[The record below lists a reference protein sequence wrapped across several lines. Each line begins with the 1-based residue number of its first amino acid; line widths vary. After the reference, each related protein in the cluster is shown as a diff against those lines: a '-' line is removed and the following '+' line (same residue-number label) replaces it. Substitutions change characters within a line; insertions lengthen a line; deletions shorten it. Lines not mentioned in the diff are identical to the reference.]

1 MNNKFTPIFSILDL
15 LPDLKNI
22 GKLKLFHLE
31 ILKIIHV
38 NKCMPIRDIISSP
51 QFKSLSQAQRY
62 RYVDELLKQN

>member
-22 GKLKLFHLE
+22 RKLKLFHLE

-51 QFKSLSQAQRY
+51 QFKSLS
-62 RYVDELLKQN
+62 